1 MPIRME
7 ETSDTRKDDKTDK
20 AFKMRPAIDHL
31 NSKFSVALLK
41 DSDQSIDEHGEIQR
55 QIWNKVVHK
64 IKTNKI
70 RFQILVLQ
78 FK

>member
-41 DSDQSIDEHGEIQR
+41 DSDLKALMNMVKFKGRSG
-55 QIWNKVVHK
+55 
-64 IKTNKI
+64 IK
-70 RFQILVLQ
+70 
-78 FK
+78 